1 MILIVH
7 KNFLTLQKVIISSG
21 KDLALYVLKG
31 ACVMT
36 QNDETTS
43 FQLLLTI
50 PQVAKAL
57 NLGKTKIYE
66 LIWKE
71 QLPVHKFGRAIR
83 ISKEELQRWLEER
96 SEHQ

>member
-1 MILIVH
+1 MESALTAGVDTSPTAILRGEH
-7 KNFLTLQKVIISSG
+7 TMEPS
-21 KDLALYVLKG
+21 DH
-31 ACVMT
+31 
-36 QNDETTS
+36 TTS

-71 QLPVHKFGRAIR
+71 HLPVQKFGRAVR
-83 ISKEELQRWLEER
+83 VSKEELERWLEER
-96 SEHQ
+96 RTRD